1 MFPRCEGYADR
12 VTESQRTEGPVGAEQ
27 RALDSGDSLGA
38 SGSPGAGGSLG
49 ASGSPGASGSLAGD
63 SPRPAGEPAP
73 LEPLAWS
80 SARIVLG
87 GLVLWAVALVVT
99 LVVPALHTGDRDWW
113 PWCCVAGLALGS
125 LGYAYM
131 RRGRGNAAGAL

>member
-1 MFPRCEGYADR
+1 MFPGREGYADD
-12 VTESQRTEGPVGAEQ
+12 VTESQRTGGGPAEDQRPALGDGPVAGA
-27 RALDSGDSLGA
+27 D
-38 SGSPGAGGSLG
+38 AG
-49 ASGSPGASGSLAGD
+49 
-63 SPRPAGEPAP
+63 RE

-87 GLVLWAVALVVT
+87 GLVLWAVALVLT
-99 LVVPALHTGDRDWW
+99 LVVPALHTGERDWW

>member
-12 VTESQRTEGPVGAEQ
+12 VTESQRTG
-27 RALDSGDSLGA
+27 
-38 SGSPGAGGSLG
+38 
-49 ASGSPGASGSLAGD
+49 
-63 SPRPAGEPAP
+63 GEPAP
-73 LEPLAWS
+73 DEVRTPVVEAGPAPAPAPELEPLAWS

-87 GLVLWAVALVVT
+87 GLVLWVVALVVT
-99 LVVPALHTGDRDWW
+99 LAVPALHTGERDWW

>member
-12 VTESQRTEGPVGAEQ
+12 VTESQRTG
-27 RALDSGDSLGA
+27 
-38 SGSPGAGGSLG
+38 
-49 ASGSPGASGSLAGD
+49 
-63 SPRPAGEPAP
+63 GEPAP
-73 LEPLAWS
+73 DEVLAGVAEAVPAPEPAPALEPLGAPGLEPLAWS

-87 GLVLWAVALVVT
+87 GLVLWALALVVT
-99 LVVPALHTGDRDWW
+99 LAVPALHTGERDWW

>member
-12 VTESQRTEGPVGAEQ
+12 VTESQRTG
-27 RALDSGDSLGA
+27 
-38 SGSPGAGGSLG
+38 
-49 ASGSPGASGSLAGD
+49 
-63 SPRPAGEPAP
+63 GEPAP
-73 LEPLAWS
+73 DEVRTPVAAASPAPEPNAPELTAPAPEAPELEPLAWS

-87 GLVLWAVALVVT
+87 GLVLWAVALVLT
-99 LVVPALHTGDRDWW
+99 LAVPSLHTGDRDWW

>member
-1 MFPRCEGYADR
+1 
-12 VTESQRTEGPVGAEQ
+12 VTESQRTEGPAGAEQ
-27 RALDSGDSLGA
+27 RALDSG
-38 SGSPGAGGSLG
+38 GSPGGSLG
-49 ASGSPGASGSLAGD
+49 DSPGGSLGD
-63 SPRPAGEPAP
+63 SPGGSLDAAAGEPAVEPAP

-87 GLVLWAVALVVT
+87 GLVLWAVALVLT
-99 LVVPALHTGDRDWW
+99 LAVPALHTGDRDWW